1 MHIFFSGIGGVGLGP
16 LAEIA
21 HDAGYTVSGSDIAS
35 SPMTEQLGSRGISV
49 TIGQEGSQI
58 AAVHAATPIDWLV
71 YSSAITAGHPE
82 LAFAVEHG
90 IKATKRD
97 ELLAAI
103 IQEKNLKLIAVA
115 GTHGKTTTTGMLVWA
130 FHCLGKPLSYSVGTA
145 LSFAPSGRYD
155 AKSQYFVYECDE
167 YDRNF
172 LSFRPFLSLITALD
186 YDHPDT
192 YSTPEDYMSAFANF
206 MSRSSHN
213 LIWEKDYQ
221 KIPALGPGV
230 SCEIFDSA
238 AVDLSAFELAGTHV
252 RQDAFL
258 VHQTINKL
266 FPDIDQTTVAQ
277 AINTFPGTA
286 RRFEKLA
293 DNLYSDYGHH
303 PAEIAATLELTR
315 EISDHVVLVYQPHQ
329 NLRQHQLREEYTDQ
343 FELAEEIYWL
353 PTYLSREDST
363 LPILTPEDLT
373 RNLTHPASL
382 HLAQLDDEL
391 WNSIQAAR
399 ANNKLVIVM
408 GAGDIDAWAR
418 QKLADTK

>member
-35 SPMTEQLGSRGISV
+35 SPMTEQLSSRGISV

-82 LAFAVEHG
+82 LAFAAEHG

-115 GTHGKTTTTGMLVWA
+115 GTHGKTTTSGLLVWA
-130 FHCLGKPLSYSVGTA
+130 FHCLDKPLSYSVGTT
-145 LSFAPSGRYD
+145 LSFAPSGQYD
-155 AKSQYFVYECDE
+155 AKGQYFVYECDE

-192 YSTPEDYMSAFANF
+192 YSNPEDYMSAFATF
-206 MSRSSHN
+206 MSHSKHN
-213 LIWEKDYQ
+213 LVWEKDYQ
-221 KIPALGPGV
+221 KIPALSPDV

-238 AVDLSAFELAGTHV
+238 ADLSIFKLAGEHV

-258 VHQTINKL
+258 VHQTLTKL
-266 FPDIDQTTVAQ
+266 FPDIDQAVVAR

-303 PAEIAATLELTR
+303 PAEIAATLELAR

-329 NLRQHQLREEYTDQ
+329 NLRQRQLREEYTDQ